1 MEKQQ
6 QQQVRHQKNESVRIA
21 QLEKMCLSVNG
32 KNPIV
37 TKKTVCYMDE
47 SSVSIRTLAS
57 RSRRYYGNKKGK
69 NSEQYLKTLQV
80 ALLFTEYQLPITKTI
95 NEVKIIGKRGKRDI
109 KKTFSKKI
117 DTIATETYCQFKGTV
132 RIFEG
137 NMNKLTE
144 KDITD
149 FVNATLTHL
158 DIDTL
163 NADARPNT
171 VKASQKNNNIT
182 IKSKYFTQRI
192 DAIFGSKNVIYES
205 YNNKEIKDFNGLM
218 EKYRVW
224 IKENG
229 LEYV

>member
-1 MEKQQ
+1 MCDVNMSQQ
-6 QQQVRHQKNESVRIA
+6 LTTHQKNESVRIA
-21 QLEKMCLSVNG
+21 QLEKMVES
-32 KNPIV
+32 KKI
-37 TKKTVCYMDE
+37 TKKTVCYIDE
-47 SSVSIRTLAS
+47 TSVSVRTLAS

-69 NSEQYLKTLQV
+69 NSEQYLKTLQIG
-80 ALLFTEYQLPITKTI
+80 LLFTEYQLPVTRTFKVDLYNIEARGSRHKKRTIT
-95 NEVKIIGKRGKRDI
+95 VKHE
-109 KKTFSKKI
+109 
-117 DTIATETYCQFKGTV
+117 TIATETYCQFKGTV

-144 KDITD
+144 KDITN
-149 FVNATLTHL
+149 FVDATLEHL
-158 DIDTL
+158 NITEL

-171 VKASQKNNNIT
+171 VKASQKSDKIV

-218 EKYRVW
+218 EKYRIW
-224 IKENG
+224 IRQNG

>member
-1 MEKQQ
+1 MNQLTKI
-6 QQQVRHQKNESVRIA
+6 HQKNESVRIK
-21 QLEKMCLSVNG
+21 QLEKMCLNN
-32 KNPIV
+32 KI

-47 SSVSIRTLAS
+47 MSVSVRTLAS

-69 NSEQYLKTLQV
+69 NSEQYLKTLQI
-80 ALLFTEYQLPITKTI
+80 ALLFTEYQIPITKTI
-95 NEVKIIGKRGKRDI
+95 KEVKVIGKRGKRDI

-117 DTIATETYCQFKGTV
+117 ETIATETYCQFKGTV

-137 NMNKLTE
+137 NMNKLT
-144 KDITD
+144 KSDIISFTEE
-149 FVNATLTHL
+149 TLKHL
-158 DIDTL
+158 NIIEL

-171 VKASQKNNNIT
+171 VKASEQLKKETGNDVIT
-182 IKSKYFTQRI
+182 IKSKYYTQRI

-205 YNNKEIKDFNGLM
+205 YNKKEIKDFNGLM
-218 EKYRVW
+218 EKYRTW